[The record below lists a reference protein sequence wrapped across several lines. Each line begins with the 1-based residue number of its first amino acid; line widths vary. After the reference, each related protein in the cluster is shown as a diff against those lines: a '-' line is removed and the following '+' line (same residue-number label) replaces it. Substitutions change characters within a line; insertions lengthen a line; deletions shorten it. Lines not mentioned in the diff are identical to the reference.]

1 MKQINSTEYKQII
14 SDNEKKIIIFSA
26 PWCGPCRMF
35 KPVLETI
42 SEDLQIPL
50 YGVNIDEEPDLA
62 AELNI
67 RSVPTTF
74 VYNAEITNILGVKPE
89 SEIRALLA

>member
-14 SDNEKKIIIFSA
+14 SDNEKKIIIFSS

-35 KPVLETI
+35 KPVLEKI

-50 YGVNIDEEPDLA
+50 YGVNIDEESDLA

-74 VYNAEITNILGVKPE
+74 IYNTSVTNILGVKPE
-89 SEIRALLA
+89 ADIRALLS

>member
-1 MKQINSTEYKQII
+1 
-14 SDNEKKIIIFSA
+14 
-26 PWCGPCRMF
+26 MF
-35 KPVLETI
+35 KPVLEKI

-50 YGVNIDEEPDLA
+50 YGVNIDEESDLA

-74 VYNAEITNILGVKPE
+74 IYNSEITSIIGVKPE
-89 SEIRALLA
+89 ADVRAALA

>member
-1 MKQINSTEYKQII
+1 MKEISTEEYKLI
-14 SDNEKKIIIFSA
+14 SQDNQKKIIIFSA

-35 KPVLETI
+35 KPVLEKI

-74 VYNAEITNILGVKPE
+74 IYNNIVTTILGVKQE
-89 SEIRALLA
+89 AEIRALLA

>member
-1 MKQINSTEYKQII
+1 MKQINSKEYKEII
-14 SDNEKKIIIFSA
+14 TDNQKKIIIFSA

-35 KPVLETI
+35 KPVLEKI

-50 YGVNIDEEPDLA
+50 YGVNIDEESDLA

-74 VYNAEITNILGVKPE
+74 IYNSEIITIIGVKPE
-89 SEIRALLA
+89 ADIRAALA